1 MFSCVP
7 FGYKGWLAAF
17 ALAITMIPVDML
29 RKLITRAV
37 SKEKA

>member
-7 FGYKGWLAAF
+7 FGVVGWLAAF
-17 ALAITMIPVDML
+17 ALAVTMIPVDL
-29 RKLITRAV
+29 IRKLITRAV